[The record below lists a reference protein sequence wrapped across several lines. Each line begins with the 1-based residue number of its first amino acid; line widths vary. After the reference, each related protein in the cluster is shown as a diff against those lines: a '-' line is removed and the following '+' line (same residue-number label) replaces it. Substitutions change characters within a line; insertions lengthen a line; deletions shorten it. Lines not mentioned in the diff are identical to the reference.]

1 MGTIGS
7 ARVVGVFS
15 SALAARNACD
25 TLRRAGVPDRR
36 IALSADLTADGIAAE
51 VPGQS
56 FENQPGQPAEPS
68 RQARFGEAV
77 RSAGCVVSVLAR
89 SDEERHFIE
98 ALLNMEQA
106 YRTGCLPVG

>member
-1 MGTIGS
+1 MATIGT

-15 SALAARNACD
+15 SAPAAEHACD
-25 TLRRAGVPDRR
+25 TLRRAGVPEKR
-36 IALSADLTADGIAAE
+36 IVLSTHLTADGIAAE

-56 FENQPGQPAEPS
+56 FENQPGQPAEQS
-68 RQARFGEAV
+68 AQARLGDAV
-77 RSAGCVVSVLAR
+77 RSGSCVVSVLAR

-106 YRTGCLPVG
+106 YRTGCLPVR

>member
-1 MGTIGS
+1 MKTLGS

-15 SALAARNACD
+15 SALAAQNARD

-36 IALSADLTADGIAAE
+36 IALSTDFAKDGIAAE

-56 FENQPGQPAEPS
+56 YENQPGQPPEHS

-77 RSAGCVVSVLAR
+77 RSGGCVVSVLAR

-106 YRTGCLPVG
+106 YRTGCLPVR

>member
-1 MGTIGS
+1 MASIGT

-15 SALAARNACD
+15 SAVAAQHACE
-25 TLRRAGVPDRR
+25 TLRRAGVPERR
-36 IALSADLTADGIAAE
+36 IALSTHLTEDGIAAE

-56 FENQPGQPAEPS
+56 YENQPGQPPEQSA
-68 RQARFGEAV
+68 QARFGEAV
-77 RSAGCVVSVLAR
+77 RSGSCVVSVLAR

>member
-1 MGTIGS
+1 MATIGT

-15 SALAARNACD
+15 SAPAAEHACD
-25 TLRRAGVPDRR
+25 TLRRAGVPEKR
-36 IALSADLTADGIAAE
+36 IVLSTHLTADGIAAE

-56 FENQPGQPAEPS
+56 FENQPGQPAERS
-68 RQARFGEAV
+68 AQARLGEAV
-77 RSAGCVVSVLAR
+77 RSGSCVVSVLAR

-106 YRTGCLPVG
+106 YRTGCLPVR